1 MHGIIMLEVMG
12 LVFRGGEVKKAK
24 DGVPAGIDINVNVDK
39 ITQKAPDGVI
49 LEFTYAVDYK
59 PDIGSLRMRGEAFC
73 RDNPENIKRMLVEYK
88 KNKIVP
94 MEFGAT
100 AINMINANA
109 GMNSIFMLRPF
120 NMLPPFMPPLIATE
134 AKVAA
139 KETKEKEKPKK
150 K

>member
-1 MHGIIMLEVMG
+1 MLEVMG
-12 LVFRGGEVKKAK
+12 LVFRGGEVKKAR
-24 DGVPAGIDINVNVDK
+24 DGVPSGIDVNVNIDK
-39 ITQKAPDGVI
+39 ITTKEAGGVV
-49 LEFTYAVDYK
+49 LDFTYAVDYK
-59 PDIGSLRMRGEAFC
+59 PDIGSLRIKGEAFC
-73 RDNPENIKRMLVEYK
+73 RDNPDNIKKMLAEYK

-134 AKVAA
+134 AKVVA
-139 KETKEKEKPKK
+139 KEGKEKEKPKK